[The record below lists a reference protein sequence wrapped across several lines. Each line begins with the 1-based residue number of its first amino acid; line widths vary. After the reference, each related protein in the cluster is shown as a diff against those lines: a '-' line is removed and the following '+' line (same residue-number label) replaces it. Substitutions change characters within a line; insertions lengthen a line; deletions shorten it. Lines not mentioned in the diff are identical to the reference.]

1 MTQSSKPVLYQG
13 FKIRNTL
20 TVKNRVDK
28 AFFTEVYSLT
38 DNRFLF
44 LFTDTSPEEILQKL
58 KNYETVRITGDDTQY
73 AGIIVGDYSR
83 EQLSKIIDNIN
94 SQTGFAC
101 VAGMKDLKTLLIR
114 DVIQPITNPEKFK
127 RFKIPI
133 PNGILLYGPPGCGK
147 TFIVRKLA
155 EEINYHYIELKHS
168 DIASPF
174 IHDTTKKIGELFE
187 KAKIHAPSIVF
198 IDEIDGLIPKREQL
212 GITGQ
217 YKQEEVNEFLNQ
229 LNDAGKNNILVIG
242 ATNRPEILDTA
253 ILRSGRIDKRIFVPP
268 PDFEA
273 RKELFHL
280 YLSGRPHA
288 KNIDYDKLAHMTQG
302 FVCSDIEY
310 IVTQSA
316 RVAVDTNKPVIDQKI
331 IELEILKSVSSVTN
345 DDLEKYRAFADLER
359 R

>member
-1 MTQSSKPVLYQG
+1 MSPINKPLLYNG
-13 FKIRNTL
+13 FLLGNGAI
-20 TVKNRVDK
+20 VKNRVDK
-28 AFFTEVYSLT
+28 VFFTEVYSLT

-44 LFTDTSPEEILQKL
+44 LFTDIRPEEILQKL
-58 KNYETVRITGDDTQY
+58 KNYETIRITNEDTQY
-73 AGIIVGDYSR
+73 PGIIVSAYSR
-83 EQLSKIIDNIN
+83 EQLSKIIDHVK
-94 SQTGFAC
+94 SQTGLTC
-101 VAGMKDLKTLLIR
+101 VAGMKDLKNLLIR

-127 RFKIPI
+127 QFKIPI

-155 EEINYHYIELKHS
+155 EELNYNYIELKHS

-212 GITGQ
+212 GVTGQ
-217 YKQEEVNEFLNQ
+217 YKQEEVNEFLNR
-229 LNDAGKNNILVIG
+229 LNDARANNILVIG
-242 ATNRPEILDTA
+242 ATNRPDLLDTA
-253 ILRSGRIDKRIFVPP
+253 ILRTGRIDKRIFVPP

-280 YLSGRPHA
+280 FLSGRPHA
-288 KNIDYDKLAHMTQG
+288 ENIDYEKLAHITQG

-316 RVAVDTNKPVIDQKI
+316 RMAVETNKPLIDQRM
-331 IELEILKSVSSVTN
+331 IELEILKSVPSVTK
-345 DDLEKYRAFADLER
+345 DDLVKYRAFTDLER